1 MHRQLLPHQS
11 DAVNSIMNAINSQ
24 NISSMV
30 ISMPVGTGS
39 TIVALEV
46 FHRLYCNDKNK
57 RTLFLLDYV
66 QLCEQLRDNLLK
78 ESGDDVFRKQSVEIM
93 TYQQFTE
100 TLDEKAL
107 GIFDYIICFEP
118 SRTRPAAYPS
128 LHKGTVAIGIVSQP
142 EICTHQWFQKAP
154 CVFSYTINDAIRDGM
169 LYSVE
174 HPENHEEAIIGF
186 CKKLIQFYN
195 GSTTNDEKDF
205 DYNIRP
211 DLIGSIQGKTLL
223 IECKSFRNRTISTS
237 RLIPTINRLS
247 EMTAASQNTIGIIII
262 FGEVDVDEAKAVY
275 SKHRIVIW
283 DIRNLLFLTH
293 DAEHL
298 QNMIGNLA
306 QFSISETKS
315 KEPHGWYPHKDTV
328 IDSVVM
334 NTQTD
339 SDILIDRLKRCKT
352 GKSYAT
358 EYENICKD
366 IIIHLFADCFN
377 RIKSQCC
384 TRDGLF
390 RMDIVCAL
398 KDAGSFWR
406 LIRHHYNS
414 HFIVFECKNYEG
426 VLDQNLVYTTEKY
439 LFSAA
444 LRNVTIII
452 SRKGFSPNAS
462 LAAEGCLKEH
472 GKLILSVT
480 DKDLIQMLKK
490 KIAGED
496 PADYLIDRLE
506 ETLLPIG
513 K

>member
-11 DAVNSIMNAINSQ
+11 DAVNSIINAINSQ

-57 RTLFLLDYV
+57 RTLFLLGYV

-93 TYQQFTE
+93 TYQQFSE
-100 TLDEKAL
+100 TIDEKAL
-107 GIFDYIICFEP
+107 SIFDYIICFEP
-118 SRTRPAAYPS
+118 SGIRHTAYPS

-142 EICTHQWFQKAP
+142 ETCTHQWFQKAP

-186 CKKLIQFYN
+186 CKKLIQFYG
-195 GSTTNDEKDF
+195 GSTTNDERDL

-223 IECKSFRNRTISTS
+223 IECKSFRNRTISTN
-237 RLIPTINRLS
+237 RLIPVINRLS

-283 DIRNLLFLTH
+283 DIQNLLFLTH
-293 DAEHL
+293 GAEHL
-298 QNMIGNLA
+298 QRMIGNLA

-339 SDILIDRLKRCKT
+339 TDILIDRLKRCKT
-352 GKSYAT
+352 GKSYVT

-426 VLDQNLVYTTEKY
+426 MLDQNLVYTTEKY